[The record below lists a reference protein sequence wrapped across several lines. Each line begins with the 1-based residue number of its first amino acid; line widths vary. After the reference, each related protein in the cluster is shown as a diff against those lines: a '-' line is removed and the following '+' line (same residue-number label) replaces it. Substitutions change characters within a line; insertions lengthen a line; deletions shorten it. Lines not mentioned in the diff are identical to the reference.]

1 MNEELTQQVA
11 IEIEQPPILQENT
24 MQPGT
29 SDPWAVWRTEE
40 SENPHVERLE
50 ELDQFLGVQEIGKW
64 VFMMKLKYT
73 EGVREVQD
81 PNNPFA
87 TVPGSAQ
94 PFQEMA
100 LTIDKAEVGELQMM
114 HLDEW
119 QEEAVRRLLAEAEV
133 SLLEN
138 DLDPTGVHPE
148 PEKQLLFALQRRGS
162 KIARITRRGRGN
174 VLIGTK
180 GALKQLSID
189 EEWNKAVRQM
199 YKIVEVPDGY
209 AGTKGDFA
217 MVGYKGS
224 NKYDTSLALS
234 LAPKPMK
241 SGKYFGS
248 IVGQNI
254 KDYWK
259 KII

>member
-1 MNEELTQQVA
+1 MREEVTQQLTV
-11 IEIEQPPILQENT
+11 EIEQPPILHENT
-24 MQPGT
+24 RST
-29 SDPWAVWRTEE
+29 DSDPWAVWRTAE
-40 SENPHVERLE
+40 SENPALE
-50 ELDQFLGVQEIGKW
+50 ALQDMDPFLGIQEIGKW
-64 VFMMKLKYT
+64 VFLMKSKYT
-73 EGVREVQD
+73 EGIREIQD

-87 TVPGSAQ
+87 TVPGTAQ
-94 PFQEMA
+94 PFQEMS
-100 LTIDKAEVGELQMM
+100 LIIDKTEVGELNIMT
-114 HLDEW
+114 LENW
-119 QEEAVRRLLAEAEV
+119 REEAVRRLLAEAEV
-133 SLLEN
+133 SLLKD
-138 DLDPTGVHPE
+138 DLDSTKPHPE
-148 PEKQLLFALQRRGS
+148 LEKQMLFALQRRGS

-180 GALKQLSID
+180 GALKQLSVN
-189 EEWNKAVRQM
+189 EEWNESIRQM

-217 MVGYKGS
+217 MVGYKGTS
-224 NKYDTSLALS
+224 KYDTAIALS

-248 IVGQNI
+248 IVAERI